1 MCHVYFFI
9 TVLYFISEAIRK
21 AKKKEVGFKK
31 KMEEEQVPF
40 ENNKSNTSN
49 TKKPKSRAYTC
60 TPKQLEALKKA
71 REAKRLRTAHLKQ
84 QQHRVKELKEEEE
97 GEQEEVEDVF
107 NAVNANSNEPVQVV
121 RSDKFLKQFLESEKI
136 DAQETGLGKRKR
148 DESNQGLKKLQEL
161 RDELPMSYHENTTNK
176 ILLGIGIGAGVGCGL
191 GLAYWASSSLNNKR
205 ASSPHRKAKAFA
217 RPSTE
222 SPPGPSKP
230 ATPPPSVHI
239 MKAPWER

>member
-1 MCHVYFFI
+1 
-9 TVLYFISEAIRK
+9 
-21 AKKKEVGFKK
+21 
-31 KMEEEQVPF
+31 MEEEQVPF
-40 ENNKSNTSN
+40 ASNKSNA
-49 TKKPKSRAYTC
+49 KKSKSRAYTC

-84 QQHRVKELKEEEE
+84 QQQFQEDQVKEFKEEQVQ
-97 GEQEEVEDVF
+97 EQEDMDHAF
-107 NAVNANSNEPVQVV
+107 TAVNANSNEPVQVV

-136 DAQETGLGKRKR
+136 AAQETGLGKRKR
-148 DESNQGLKKLQEL
+148 DESNHSLKKLQEI
-161 RDELPMSYHENTTNK
+161 RDDLPIYPCHETKGSIGSAKN
-176 ILLGIGIGAGVGCGL
+176 ILLGLGVGAGVGCGL

-205 ASSPHRKAKAFA
+205 ASSPHSKGKAKAKAFA